1 MINCIIVGLGGFLGA
16 VLRYLIGLLP
26 VNTQNGFPVKT
37 LGINI
42 VGAFVI
48 GLVVALGAKKE
59 WNPQLILFL
68 KVGLCGGF
76 TTFSS
81 FALETSQLIEQGT
94 EWSAMLYIV
103 LSVAG
108 AVVAVFAAQWIFGR

>member
-59 WNPQLILFL
+59 W
-68 KVGLCGGF
+68 
-76 TTFSS
+76 
-81 FALETSQLIEQGT
+81 
-94 EWSAMLYIV
+94 SAMLYIV

-108 AVVAVFAAQWIFGR
+108 AVAAVFAAQWIFGR

>member
-16 VLRYLIGLLP
+16 VLRYLIGLLL

-48 GLVVALGAKKE
+48 GLVVALGA
-59 WNPQLILFL
+59 
-68 KVGLCGGF
+68 
-76 TTFSS
+76 
-81 FALETSQLIEQGT
+81 
-94 EWSAMLYIV
+94 
-103 LSVAG
+103 
-108 AVVAVFAAQWIFGR
+108 

>member
-16 VLRYLIGLLP
+16 VLRHLIGLLP

-68 KVGLCGGF
+68 
-76 TTFSS
+76 
-81 FALETSQLIEQGT
+81 
-94 EWSAMLYIV
+94 
-103 LSVAG
+103 
-108 AVVAVFAAQWIFGR
+108 

>member
-1 MINCIIVGLGGFLGA
+1 M
-16 VLRYLIGLLP
+16 LRYLIGLLP

-94 EWSAMLYIV
+94 EWSAML
-103 LSVAG
+103 LLC
-108 AVVAVFAAQWIFGR
+108 

>member
-42 VGAFVI
+42 VGAFVSEKRMESAADPVFKGWLMWRFYDI
-48 GLVVALGAKKE
+48 F
-59 WNPQLILFL
+59 LFR
-68 KVGLCGGF
+68 
-76 TTFSS
+76 T
-81 FALETSQLIEQGT
+81 
-94 EWSAMLYIV
+94 
-103 LSVAG
+103 
-108 AVVAVFAAQWIFGR
+108 

>member
-59 WNPQLILFL
+59 WNKTIN
-68 KVGLCGGF
+68 
-76 TTFSS
+76 FSLS
-81 FALETSQLIEQGT
+81 NREQGRT
-94 EWSAMLYIV
+94 SIHR
-103 LSVAG
+103 SV
-108 AVVAVFAAQWIFGR
+108 